1 MAGDP
6 RRAQAES
13 GLAPFWWGLE
23 NSWKMGSRDGFIN
36 KKMKENFL
44 ETFK

>member
-6 RRAQAES
+6 RRAQAEAR
-13 GLAPFWWGLE
+13 LASFRWGLE

-36 KKMKENFL
+36 KK
-44 ETFK
+44 